1 MKREIKLQ
9 CPSCEAELVMVEDVD
24 VITEREVYSDFSDD
38 YVHRLASSYA
48 PLGCF
53 LLLCQVVN
61 LKATEDRAFRWLRE
75 YRVEFG
81 DQISRVLASLTPR
94 EERYLVLRYGLVWP
108 ETKTLEEIGIQ
119 KNFRKK
125 FRLSRQR
132 VYQIERK
139 AIKRLKHSTQLRLL
153 KELIGHIKK

>member
-24 VITEREVYSDFSDD
+24 VITESEVYSDFSDD

-53 LLLCQVVN
+53 LLLCQVAN
-61 LKATEDRAFRWLRE
+61 LKATAERAFRWLRE

-81 DQISRVLASLTPR
+81 DQTRRVLSTLTPR
-94 EERYLVLRYGLVWP
+94 EEKCLVLRYGLVWP

-119 KNFRKK
+119 KK

-132 VYQIERK
+132 VHQIERK
-139 AIKRLKHSTQLRLL
+139 AIKRLKHPTRRRLL
-153 KELIGHIKK
+153 KELIKHIKK

>member
-24 VITEREVYSDFSDD
+24 MITESEVYSDFSND
-38 YVHRLASSYA
+38 YIHRLASSYT

-53 LLLCQVVN
+53 LLLCQVAN
-61 LKATEDRAFRWLRE
+61 LKATEERAFRWLRE

-81 DQISRVLASLTPR
+81 DQIRRMLATLTPR
-94 EERYLVLRYGLVWP
+94 EEKCLVLRYGLVWP

-119 KNFRKK
+119 KNFR
-125 FRLSRQR
+125 LSRQR
-132 VYQIERK
+132 VHQIERK
-139 AIKRLKHSTQLRLL
+139 AIKRLKHPTRRRLL
-153 KELIGHIKK
+153 KELIKHIKK